1 MKVTIWQRSLG
12 AFIMAVRAENRANI
26 LSKAIDD
33 TGVKYMIKVIFSDM
47 DGTLLDE
54 NGQLPAEFDE
64 VMGELKKR
72 NVIFAPTSG
81 RQYYALMYQM
91 GKYKDDFLFLAEN
104 GAYSC
109 YREKEM
115 FSSTI
120 DKAEYMKVLHK
131 AMSVPHIYPVVSGKK
146 NSYVLRQWEPYI
158 GELHKYY
165 TRAEYVDRFEDIDD
179 DFIKLAL
186 ADNEYED
193 SVKNI
198 WEPMSDLDT
207 YLHRTLSSNV
217 WVDYLNPDANKGWA
231 VRKVQEKFGF
241 KPEECAAFGD
251 YMNDYEM
258 MQSVY
263 YSYAMANAHPDLKK
277 VARFQCKSNVEH
289 GVMEQIKEFIR
300 QGMI

>member
-1 MKVTIWQRSLG
+1 
-12 AFIMAVRAENRANI
+12 
-26 LSKAIDD
+26 
-33 TGVKYMIKVIFSDM
+33 M

-64 VMGELKKR
+64 VMEELKKR

-81 RQYYALMYQM
+81 RQYY
-91 GKYKDDFLFLAEN
+91 
-104 GAYSC
+104 
-109 YREKEM
+109 
-115 FSSTI
+115 
-120 DKAEYMKVLHK
+120 

-217 WVDYLNPDANKGWA
+217 WVDYLNPDANKAGEIW
-231 VRKVQEKFGF
+231 
-241 KPEECAAFGD
+241 
-251 YMNDYEM
+251 
-258 MQSVY
+258 
-263 YSYAMANAHPDLKK
+263 L
-277 VARFQCKSNVEH
+277 
-289 GVMEQIKEFIR
+289 
-300 QGMI
+300 